1 MPSPASTTDGY
12 KPRLDGSRGMT
23 GGDDDGGPGEASVRV
38 WLVRREYDDRN
49 LVTLTYATPD
59 GERVY
64 ERQQS
69 ASVMR
74 GRNVTVTAGKDVAA
88 STLRPVEDPDTV
100 DRYATEA
107 TRVREEH
114 DHDEEL

>member
-1 MPSPASTTDGY
+1 
-12 KPRLDGSRGMT
+12 
-23 GGDDDGGPGEASVRV
+23 
-38 WLVRREYDDRN
+38 
-49 LVTLTYATPD
+49 
-59 GERVY
+59 
-64 ERQQS
+64 
-69 ASVMR
+69 MR

-100 DRYATEA
+100 ARYATEA